1 MRERHPKRRLQRT
14 HTLARKPP
22 KRRYCLLL
30 DKIKKRRESMKK
42 TQREKVRKIRSLFD
56 LNDKNKDSI
65 L

>member
-1 MRERHPKRRLQRT
+1 MKKKSKLSGDMR
-14 HTLARKPP
+14 
-22 KRRYCLLL
+22 YYLLS